1 MFLSYSQNLGQLF
14 EIFCECCYFAHL
26 PTLLFRG
33 KKYIYRILISFQD
46 LLVEADLVAAGS
58 LKGVMTGK
66 HYNRSLRTHKVIYEA
81 MMRLLFNSYLHSLP
95 QESQNEIKE
104 FIGTLIYT

>member
-1 MFLSYSQNLGQLF
+1 LK
-14 EIFCECCYFAHL
+14 YFANVAILHTCQL
-26 PTLLFRG
+26 YCFRG